1 MAWVEQELLQTGMNK
16 NEAAATDSKQ
26 MPAKTQAAP
35 DQLHPLL
42 VICFTCN
49 LDSGLDFQ
57 LLQT

>member
-1 MAWVEQELLQTGMNK
+1 MNK

-26 MPAKTQAAP
+26 MPAKKQAAP
-35 DQLHPLL
+35 EQLHPLL
-42 VICFTCN
+42 LICFTYD